1 MNKTT
6 RCRSILTHDVGLG
19 VDGCRLRGSGQ
30 PLQGLKGHLDD
41 LKIVLQPAHLT
52 GGVRVAFAS
61 LVCLRM
67 SSRNSRRSFEE
78 DNDELDPLLT
88 LINSNF

>member
-1 MNKTT
+1 MNETT

-19 VDGCRLRGSGQ
+19 VNGRRLRGSGQ

-52 GGVRVAFAS
+52 GGVRVALAS
-61 LVCLRM
+61 LVCPA
-67 SSRNSRRSFEE
+67 
-78 DNDELDPLLT
+78 DELAELT
-88 LINSNF
+88 AII